1 MTTTK
6 TIYFFDNDFE
16 STAAVVLYGVPSEN
30 KEVIGRN
37 AKLFPCNHHMHKQQ
51 QQQTLWQM
59 T

>member
-51 QQQTLWQM
+51 QQQTL
-59 T
+59 